1 MDDSI
6 ERATYLKVS
15 KEKIFYLYNSTQK
28 LKVPHP
34 VNYYNSTQKLK
45 VPHPVNYFPGF
56 LGRNIKNCLGTL
68 CPPSKFFLFTSME
81 CVLLFFEFRVKIFEF
96 RDKFSSFESRFL
108 NFESRF
114 LSFES
119 KFLEFRAKFLSF
131 EPSF

>member
-56 LGRNIKNCLGTL
+56 LGRNIKNKYFEILFL
-68 CPPSKFFLFTSME
+68 AEFHLSYKIQLLIYEYKKKNSKIPSE
-81 CVLLFFEFRVKIFEF
+81 
-96 RDKFSSFESRFL
+96 
-108 NFESRF
+108 N
-114 LSFES
+114 
-119 KFLEFRAKFLSF
+119 
-131 EPSF
+131 